1 MREALNWTQRTILGQ
16 YEGKKKEDGEESLKK
31 KKEEEEKKN
40 VRIKNEKKLNSKT

>member
-31 KKEEEEKKN
+31 KEEKEKKN
-40 VRIKNEKKLNSKT
+40 VRIKNEKKLNSKP